1 MTGNQMLTLLS
12 QKVEDEANT
21 LLTADEKT
29 LAINHAQVKVAS
41 LVDKSYLHPLETLQT
56 SVAISSGNVDL
67 SSIGIFDNM
76 LHRKIELIKVS
87 NTASEDAYIHII
99 DFEEIHKLQNKYYED
114 TNMDSTYN
122 YAGHAYLWGTVL
134 YVKPSNVSSIDIYY
148 YKKPT
153 SFVTAVSSP
162 TTQSLSTE
170 CEFDPILHEP
180 IVDIAASDIFF
191 RDNKD
196 GRARASFENAIAI
209 INVANQRELDVIEK
223 GTGLKA

>member
-56 SVAISSGNVDL
+56 SVAVSSGSVDL

-162 TTQSLSTE
+162 TTQNLSTE
-170 CEFDPILHEP
+170 CELDPILHEP
-180 IVDIAASDIFF
+180 VVDMAASDIFF

-223 GTGLKA
+223 GTGLKT